1 MAVRV
6 IRSLLAVVVLVM
18 SVANIFFAVDNWNL
32 QFDGKT
38 MENQRGNRETKRSR
52 VEKMLNEPSSFEGN
66 MDIEVYSSKEKAAIK
81 VDGKMVSEVIKD
93 GVRGIIA
100 FVLNQKTGILM
111 ATREFDTYASS
122 EDGQEVIKFIES
134 LKEGRIVCLAIKDEG
149 TMSLKS
155 ESRDQIVEKLG
166 SSYIRDLGW
175 RDTWVL
181 IFKRTNNYK
190 RTIAESHQKSADFN
204 SWAKGILLRASI
216 TREPEETD
224 CNWEDNESNRRRIE
238 FCEKY
243 EGYEGVCRCHDPVS
257 IDFNPPALEDGS
269 RIDLPVIVMAGNRP
283 HYLYR
288 MLKTLRGVQGL
299 NPSMVT
305 VFIDGFLDEPASVTR
320 VFGLRA
326 EQHASV
332 SSKNSRICQHYKKS
346 ISQTFDQFP
355 DANYLVIIEED
366 LDVSVDILSYFKQLL
381 PVLEN
386 DESVYCISAWN
397 DQGYEYTAHD
407 ASMTYRIE
415 TMPGLGWVLSRKLYK
430 GELEAKWPGP
440 DVFWDWDMWMRA
452 AEQRKGRECIIPD
465 ISRTYHFGAK
475 GLNVGPAM
483 NDAYFKRHAFNT
495 QPNVKM
501 NPEVMYKDK
510 YEKEIHRL
518 IGQAELLN
526 HSQTPCTNPKDFVPD
541 TKGKI
546 YLFYMRMDH
555 TRDYTTWINVAR
567 CFRIWDLDARG
578 FHKGLW
584 RMWVKGNHLLYIGC
598 PISPYCSHKPDHL
611 QPIYMPNTET
621 RPSDENFFAR

>member
-1 MAVRV
+1 
-6 IRSLLAVVVLVM
+6 
-18 SVANIFFAVDNWNL
+18 
-32 QFDGKT
+32 
-38 MENQRGNRETKRSR
+38 
-52 VEKMLNEPSSFEGN
+52 MLNESSFEGN

-81 VDGKMVSEVIKD
+81 VDGKMVSEVIKE

-100 FVLNQKTGILM
+100 FVLNQKTGVLM

-166 SSYIRDLGW
+166 SSYIKDLGW

-190 RTIAESHQKSADFN
+190 KTIAESHQKSAGFN
-204 SWAKGILLRASI
+204 SWAKGVLLRASI

-224 CNWEDNESNRRRIE
+224 CNWEDNESTRRRIE

-326 EQHASV
+326 DQHASV

-346 ISQTFDQFP
+346 LTASFDRYP
-355 DANYLVIIEED
+355 DANYLVILEED
-366 LDVSVDILSYFKQLL
+366 LDVSVDILSYFHQLL

-386 DESVYCISAWN
+386 DESLYCISAWN
-397 DQGYEYTAHD
+397 DQGYTHTAKD
-407 ASMTYRIE
+407 PAMMYRVE

-430 GELEAKWPGP
+430 DELEAKWPGP
-440 DVFWDWDMWMRA
+440 DVFWDWDMWMRYR
-452 AEQRKGRECIIPD
+452 ENRKGRECIIPD
-465 ISRTYHFGAK
+465 LSRTYHFGAR
-475 GLNVGPAM
+475 GLNM
-483 NDAYFKRHAFNT
+483 NSFMQDVYFTSHAINT
-495 QPNVKM
+495 QPNVKL
-501 NPEVMYKDK
+501 NVDVMYKDN
-510 YEKEIHRL
+510 YEKELERL
-518 IGQAELLN
+518 LRQAEVLD
-526 HSQTPCTNPKDFVPD
+526 HSKTPCSNRKDFVPF
-541 TKGKI
+541 TKNKTYVLYI
-546 YLFYMRMDH
+546 RMDH
-555 TRDYTTWINVAR
+555 GSDWITWQNVAR
-567 CFRIWDLDARG
+567 CLKIWDLDPRG
-578 FHKGLW
+578 YHKSLW
-584 RMWVKGNHLLYIGC
+584 RMWFNENHVLIVGC
-598 PISPYCSHKPDHL
+598 PASPHCGHKPAEITPVSIQNEEKRILH
-611 QPIYMPNTET
+611 
-621 RPSDENFFAR
+621 